1 MTTLPPIQIWPVIH
15 LADENRRELLQQNLS
30 VIQGTGYGGC
40 AGVFLIHMNGD
51 DEATMEEAAWVREA
65 YPDLKVGVNL
75 LGMRADLALQESIWA
90 GLAATWSDSPGVNSK
105 ETAERAFAVQALLK
119 ANPGH
124 QFFGSVAF
132 KYQPHEPN
140 ASAAAAAAADL
151 GMLATTS
158 GPATGKAPELEK
170 LRAMREALGTRPL
183 AVASGITP
191 DNIHELGSPLTH
203 VLVSTGVSRS
213 FHELDQKLL
222 DWLAKAASN
231 VPRGATHG

>member
-30 VIQGTGYGGC
+30 VIQGTGSGGC

-51 DEATMEEAAWVREA
+51 DGATMEEAAWVREA

-75 LGMRADLALQESIWA
+75 LGIRADLALQESIWA
-90 GLAATWSDSPGVNSK
+90 GLDATWSDSPGVNSK

-132 KYQPHEPN
+132 KYQPHEPD
-140 ASAAAAAAADL
+140 APAAAAAAADL

-158 GPATGKAPELEK
+158 GPATGKAPEFEK

-191 DNIHELGSPLTH
+191 DNIHELGGPLTH

-231 VPRGATHG
+231 VPRSATHG